1 MKKKILLLSLIS
13 LIFACSQEVVIE
25 ADYDVIPL
33 PQTVEVQEGEP
44 FILSNQTRIA
54 YPQGNADLQR
64 VADFLSDYLFYST
77 GKKLI
82 VEEEPAVPEENVI
95 LIKSTLESENE
106 EAYEVMV
113 TDEQILVNGASASGA
128 FYGVQTLRKSVG
140 AGSESASVTFPRVII
155 KDYPRFGYRGS
166 HLDVA
171 RHLFPV
177 EFIKEYIDILALH
190 NINKF
195 HWHLT
200 DDQGWR
206 IEMKTM
212 PELTEL
218 GSVRKETVIGRN
230 SGKYDGK
237 EYGGFYTQEEIKEIV
252 AYAADRFITIIPEV
266 DLPGHMLGALKAN
279 PELGCT
285 GGPYEVWTQW
295 GVSEDIL
302 CAGNDDV
309 YEFIEKVLE
318 EVMDLFP
325 SEYIHIGGDEAP
337 KVRWKNCPKCQA
349 KIKDLGLK
357 GDQEH
362 TAEEKLQSYVI
373 SYVEDFLQGKGRKI
387 IGWDEILEGGL
398 APNATVM
405 SWRGIDG
412 GVQAAKLG
420 NDVIMTPNNYL
431 YFDYY
436 QTTETDKV
444 PLAIGGYVPLAKVYG
459 FDPIIPDVLT
469 EEESKHILGV
479 QANLWT
485 EYIHSSNHVLYML
498 LPRLDALSE
507 VQWTLPENKNYEDF
521 TKRLMRMISFYDRKG
536 YTYSTSAFD
545 VMPVITTN
553 TDEKELEVELY
564 TIDGAPVYYT
574 LDGSEPT
581 EQSTPYQEKIR
592 VGEDLTLKAVAIRPN
607 MKTII
612 LEKDLTVNKAT
623 MKPLTVTPEP
633 EGQYVFEG
641 IQTLVDGVSGNRG
654 GFRDGTWIGFN
665 NLGTVEAVIDMEE
678 EAEIGRVEL
687 SNYICA
693 RDWIFGTVELKVAVS
708 TDGVSYKEVG
718 SQKYEEPK
726 NIHVEEVLDMVV
738 TFDPVKARYVKFI
751 VVKTQELPEWHNG
764 SGHPAFVFLDEF
776 KVY

>member
-1 MKKKILLLSLIS
+1 MRKFFVLFCLASFILS
-13 LIFACSQEVVIE
+13 CSQETNLE
-25 ADYDVIPL
+25 ADYNVIPL
-33 PQTVEVQEGEP
+33 PQTIETQEGAP
-44 FILSNQTRIA
+44 FVMSDQTIIS
-54 YPQGNADLQR
+54 YPQQDVDLKR
-64 VADFLSDYLFYST
+64 VADFLSDYLFYSI
-77 GKKLI
+77 GKKLLVKEDSKDTHTNSI
-82 VEEEPAVPEENVI
+82 I
-95 LIKSTLESENE
+95 IKSTLENSNK
-106 EAYEVMV
+106 EAYELTV
-113 TDEQILVNGASASGA
+113 TDKQIIINGASASGA

-140 AGSESASVTFPRVII
+140 AGSENAIVTFSPIRII
-155 KDYPRFGYRGS
+155 DYPRFGYRGS

-171 RHLFPV
+171 RHMFPV
-177 EFIKEYIDILALH
+177 AFIKEYIDILALH

-212 PELTEL
+212 PKLTEL
-218 GSVRKETVIGRN
+218 GSTRKETVIGRN
-230 SGKYDGK
+230 TGKYDGK
-237 EYGGFYTQEEIKEIV
+237 EYGGFYTQEEIKDIV

-266 DLPGHMLGALKAN
+266 DLPGHMLGALKAY

-309 YEFIEKVLE
+309 YTFIEKVLV
-318 EVMDLFP
+318 EVMELFP
-325 SEYIHIGGDEAP
+325 SEFIHIGGDEAP
-337 KVRWKNCPKCQA
+337 KVRWENCPKCQA
-349 KIKDLGLK
+349 KIKALGLQDDK
-357 GDQEH
+357 EH
-362 TAEEKLQSYVI
+362 TAEEKLQNHVI
-373 SYVEDFLQGKGRKI
+373 SYVEKFLQGKGRKI

-412 GVQAAKLG
+412 GVQTAKLG

-444 PLAIGGYVPLAKVYG
+444 PLAIGGYVPLAKVYS
-459 FDPIIPDVLT
+459 FDPIPEALT
-469 EEESKHILGV
+469 AEEGRHILGV

-485 EYIHSSNHVLYML
+485 EYISSSDHVLYML

-507 VQWTLPENKNYEDF
+507 IQWTMPAKKNYADF
-521 TKRLMRMISFYDRKG
+521 TKRLMRMISLYDKKG

-545 VMPVITTN
+545 VMPVLTANKDKNVI
-553 TDEKELEVELY
+553 EVELY
-564 TIDGAPVYYT
+564 TIDDAPIYYT

-581 EQSTPYQEKIR
+581 EQSTPYKEKIE
-592 VGEDLTLKAVAIRPN
+592 VGENLTLKAIGIRPN
-607 MKTII
+607 MKTATM
-612 LEKDLTVNKAT
+612 EKELTVNKAT
-623 MKPLTVTPEP
+623 MKPISITPAP
-633 EGQYVFEG
+633 EGQYVFDG
-641 IQTLVDGVSGNRG
+641 IVTLVDGVSGNRG

-665 NLGTVEAVIDMEE
+665 NLGAVEAVIDMEE
-678 EAEIGRVEL
+678 ETEISKVQL

-693 RDWIFGTVELKVAVS
+693 RDWIFGTEELKIAVS
-708 TDGVSYKEVG
+708 TDGKSYTEVA

-726 NIHVEEVLDMVV
+726 DLHVEEVLDMEL

-751 VVKTQELPEWHNG
+751 VLKTQELPEWHNG
-764 SGHPAFVFLDEF
+764 AGKPAFVFLDEF